1 MARLRIIQIFGF
13 LFLLSTLEHAQAQD
27 FVVTTLGDTVR
38 GEVKP
43 LFFSVDKK
51 VQLKGADKKKTVYPM
66 FKVLAFQYKEE
77 IYQPV
82 KGPEGYTFMKLRKEG
97 YLSIYNFQLPNQ
109 ASFDGLYLSRKDG
122 TGMEV
127 PNLSFKKFMKNFLE
141 DCPSVVEK
149 IDNGDL
155 GKRELDQIVDEY
167 NECINDK
174 TIDYGKLAAE
184 KEVQDKII
192 NAWDILEE
200 KVNSQS
206 DFEGKKD
213 ALDMIK
219 EIKSKISRSENIPN
233 FLLDGL
239 KDSLGQDT
247 FKEELENALNEIN

>member
-13 LFLLSTLEHAQAQD
+13 LFLLSTPEYAQAQD
-27 FVVTTLGDTVR
+27 FIVTTLGDTVR

-43 LFFSVDKK
+43 LFYSVDKK
-51 VQLKGADKKKTVYPM
+51 VQLKGDDKKKTVYPM

-82 KGPEGYTFMKLRKEG
+82 KGPAGYTFMKLKKAG

-109 ASFDGLYLSRKDG
+109 ASFDGLYLARKDG

-127 PNLSFKKFMKNFLE
+127 PNLSFKRFMKNFLE

-155 GKRELDQIVDEY
+155 GKRELDQIVDAY

-184 KEVQDKII
+184 KEEQDKII

-213 ALDMIK
+213 ALDMIT

-247 FKEELENALNEIN
+247 FKEELENALKEIN